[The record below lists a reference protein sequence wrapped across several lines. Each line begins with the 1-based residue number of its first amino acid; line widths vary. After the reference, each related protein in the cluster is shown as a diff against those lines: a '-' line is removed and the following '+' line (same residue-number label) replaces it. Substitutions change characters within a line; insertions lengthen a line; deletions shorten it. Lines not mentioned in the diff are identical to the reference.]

1 MVPPACQEA
10 GGSAHLDGHRIIRAG
25 GGDQGHP
32 PGEDCRGPR
41 DLPAR
46 RHGEV
51 QTDSEEG
58 GPARCH
64 TGRAFGDFPGNP
76 DTDTDAL
83 PHAGTNA
90 NSFTHALPHTEAD
103 ANADSQTNSF
113 THAEGDP
120 KTYSQAN
127 PEADSDTRGR
137 SVTGSNPEAQAKALG
152 KTFPEAFSQTDP
164 ARLAQA
170 QAEG

>member
-25 GGDQGHP
+25 RGDQGHP
-32 PGEDCRGPR
+32 PVEGRRGPR

-64 TGRAFGDFPGNP
+64 TGRTIRNFPGNP
-76 DTDTDAL
+76 DTDAH

-90 NSFTHALPHTEAD
+90 NSFTHALPHTD
-103 ANADSQTNSF
+103 ADSQADSF

-120 KTYSQAN
+120 KTYAQAN

-137 SVTGSNPEAQAKALG
+137 TVTGSNSEAQAKALG
-152 KTFPEAFSQTDP
+152 KTFPEVFSKTDP